1 MEAKTK
7 KIILIVGISILAVGV
22 GVSLFL
28 FFKRLKEN
36 RDAEK
41 QEAEDYKSIKIKSA
55 SKPSSSS
62 SSSTSSSSSANNS
75 SSSNS
80 TTTQNLDPTKVV
92 PKFNGENELSNKYS
106 EIKDRYLYPKRKEHD
121 GFGYANVRMSPA
133 VNTQSAWY
141 DPVSNLLTTI
151 KSGTPIGKV
160 IGETSAV
167 FNDYSYRWF
176 KVKLVKPVKGFLNT
190 YTMGFVRADVVTF
203 VPYNR

>member
-7 KIILIVGISILAVGV
+7 KVILIVGISILAVGV

-55 SKPSSSS
+55 SKTSSSSSPSSSS
-62 SSSTSSSSSANNS
+62 SSTTNS
-75 SSSNS
+75 SSSNTS
-80 TTTQNLDPTKVV
+80 ITQNLDPTKVV

-106 EIKDRYLYPKRKEHD
+106 EIKDRYLYPKRKEHE

-176 KVKLVKPVKGFLNT
+176 KVKLMKPVKGFLNT

>member
-7 KIILIVGISILAVGV
+7 KVILIVGISILAVGV

-28 FFKRLKEN
+28 FFKRLKET

-41 QEAEDYKSIKIKSA
+41 QEAEDYKSIKIKST
-55 SKPSSSS
+55 SKVP
-62 SSSTSSSSSANNS
+62 SSSTSGNNS
-75 SSSNS
+75 SSSNVS
-80 TTTQNLDPTKVV
+80 TTQNLDPTKVV

-106 EIKDRYLYPKRKEHD
+106 EIKDRYLYPKRKEYD

-160 IGETSAV
+160 IAETSSV

-176 KVKLVKPVKGFLNT
+176 KVKLNKPVKGFLNT

-203 VPYNR
+203 VPYNK

>member
-7 KIILIVGISILAVGV
+7 KVILIVGISILAVGV

-36 RDAEK
+36 RDAER

-55 SKPSSSS
+55 SKVPSSSS
-62 SSSTSSSSSANNS
+62 SSSSATNS

-80 TTTQNLDPTKVV
+80 STTQNLDPTKVV

-133 VNTQSAWY
+133 VNTESAWY

-151 KSGTPIGKV
+151 KSGIPIGKV

-176 KVKLVKPVKGFLNT
+176 KVKLMKPVKGFLNT

-203 VPYNR
+203 APYNR

>member
-7 KIILIVGISILAVGV
+7 KVILIVGISILAVGV

-55 SKPSSSS
+55 TKVP
-62 SSSTSSSSSANNS
+62 SSSTSLSSSATN
-75 SSSNS
+75 SNS
-80 TTTQNLDPTKVV
+80 TNTSTTQNLDPTKVV

-167 FNDYSYRWF
+167 FNEYSYRWF
-176 KVKLVKPVKGFLNT
+176 KVKLMKPVKGFLNT

-203 VPYNR
+203 APYNR

>member
-7 KIILIVGISILAVGV
+7 KVILIVGISILAVGV

-36 RDAEK
+36 RDAER
-41 QEAEDYKSIKIKSA
+41 QEAEDYKSIKIKSV

-62 SSSTSSSSSANNS
+62 NTSTSSSLSNS
-75 SSSNS
+75 SSSNTS
-80 TTTQNLDPTKVV
+80 ITQNSDPTKVV

-106 EIKDRYLYPKRKEHD
+106 EIKDRYLYPKRKEYD
-121 GFGYANVRMSPA
+121 GFGYANIRMSPA

-151 KSGTPIGKV
+151 KAGTPIGKV

-176 KVKLVKPVKGFLNT
+176 KVKLMKPVKGFLNT

-203 VPYNR
+203 APYNR

>member
-7 KIILIVGISILAVGV
+7 KVILIVGISILAVGV

-55 SKPSSSS
+55 SKTSSSSSPSSSS
-62 SSSTSSSSSANNS
+62 SSTTNS
-75 SSSNS
+75 SSSNTS
-80 TTTQNLDPTKVV
+80 ITQNLDPTKVV

-106 EIKDRYLYPKRKEHD
+106 ELKDRYLYPKSKEHD

-176 KVKLVKPVKGFLNT
+176 KVKLMKPVKGFLNT

>member
-7 KIILIVGISILAVGV
+7 KVILIVGISILAVGV

-36 RDAEK
+36 RDAER
-41 QEAEDYKSIKIKSA
+41 QEVEDYKSIKIKSA
-55 SKPSSSS
+55 TKVP
-62 SSSTSSSSSANNS
+62 SSSTSSSSSATNS
-75 SSSNS
+75 SSTNTSS
-80 TTTQNLDPTKVV
+80 TQNLDPTKVV

-133 VNTQSAWY
+133 VNTESAWY

-176 KVKLVKPVKGFLNT
+176 KVKLIKPVKGFLTT

-203 VPYNR
+203 APYNR

>member
-7 KIILIVGISILAVGV
+7 KVILIVGISILAVGV

-28 FFKRLKEN
+28 FFKRLKET

-41 QEAEDYKSIKIKSA
+41 QEAEDYKSVKIKSA
-55 SKPSSSS
+55 SKVP
-62 SSSTSSSSSANNS
+62 SSSTSGNNS
-75 SSSNS
+75 SSSNVS
-80 TTTQNLDPTKVV
+80 TTQNLDPTKVV

-106 EIKDRYLYPKRKEHD
+106 EIKDRYLYPKRKEYD

-176 KVKLVKPVKGFLNT
+176 KVKLNKPVKGFLNT

-203 VPYNR
+203 VPYNK

>member
-7 KIILIVGISILAVGV
+7 KVILIVGISILAVGV

-28 FFKRLKEN
+28 FFKRLKET

-55 SKPSSSS
+55 SKVPSST
-62 SSSTSSSSSANNS
+62 TSGNNS
-75 SSSNS
+75 SSSNVS
-80 TTTQNLDPTKVV
+80 TTQNLDPTKVV

-106 EIKDRYLYPKRKEHD
+106 EIKDRYLYPKRKEYD

-176 KVKLVKPVKGFLNT
+176 KVKLNKPVKILLNT
-190 YTMGFVRADVVTF
+190 FTMGFVRADVVTF
-203 VPYNR
+203 VPYNK